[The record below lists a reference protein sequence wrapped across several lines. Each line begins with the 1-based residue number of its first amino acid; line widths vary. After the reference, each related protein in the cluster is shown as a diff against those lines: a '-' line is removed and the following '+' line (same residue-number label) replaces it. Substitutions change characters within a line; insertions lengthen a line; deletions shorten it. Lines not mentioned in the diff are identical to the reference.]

1 MNQFEDIIGSMS
13 RPFEQE
19 IRKGCNDEVV
29 IGGMKNYVEHWVTKS
44 RQLGIGLAEKQKLRD
59 IADLFAEYDCLT
71 PMERLTQ
78 IEKAQKLIS
87 KSNSKGDLK
96 PAVSSS
102 RLEEETAELPL
113 FANVQETKIQP
124 KN

>member
-1 MNQFEDIIGSMS
+1 MS

-29 IGGMKNYVEHWVTKS
+29 IGGMKNYVGNWVTKS

-59 IADLFAEYDCLT
+59 IADLFAEYDRLT

-96 PAVSSS
+96 PAVSS
-102 RLEEETAELPL
+102 RQEETAGLPL

-124 KN
+124 ETQDIVIDL